1 LAFVLILIATLII
14 GICLVGTKKN
24 KRARVMVGVVLILF
38 SFLNYPVISPFFIR
52 WNGLEGTV
60 SLMIFNLVV
69 LLGGITILSMGVLYI
84 VQSRKY

>member
-1 LAFVLILIATLII
+1 MVLVLILIAILIV
-14 GICLVGTKKN
+14 GICLVVTKKN
-24 KRARVMVGVVLILF
+24 KRARVMVGIVLILF

-60 SLMIFNLVV
+60 SLIIFNLVV
-69 LLGGITILSMGVLYI
+69 LLGGITTLSMGVLCI

>member
-1 LAFVLILIATLII
+1 MVFVFILIAILII

-24 KRARVMVGVVLILF
+24 KRARVMIGIVLILF
-38 SFLNYPVISPFFIR
+38 SFLNYPLISPFFIH

-60 SLMIFNLVV
+60 SLLIFNLVV
-69 LLGGITILSMGVLYI
+69 MLGGITTLSMGVLYL